1 MEIDWDAP
9 MSEIAV
15 SLGSMKLGMQ
25 HIQLRGDRR
34 SFFLPPVNSGL
45 LFLCCKKVLA
55 QFYDQRTMK
64 NDMFLL

>member
-34 SFFLPPVNSGL
+34 FYLFLPVNSGL
-45 LFLCCKKVLA
+45 L
-55 QFYDQRTMK
+55 
-64 NDMFLL
+64 

>member
-25 HIQLRGDRR
+25 HIQLRGTVGDA
-34 SFFLPPVNSGL
+34 
-45 LFLCCKKVLA
+45 A
-55 QFYDQRTMK
+55 QLYGQRYMDVSE
-64 NDMFLL
+64 NRGFSPQIIPF